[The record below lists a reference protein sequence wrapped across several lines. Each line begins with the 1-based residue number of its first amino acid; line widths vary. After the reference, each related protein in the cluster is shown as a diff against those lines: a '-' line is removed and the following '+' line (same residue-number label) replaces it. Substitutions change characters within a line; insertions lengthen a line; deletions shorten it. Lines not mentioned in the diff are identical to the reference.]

1 MDETYKTIKHLADL
15 NVGQIRTNVPLR
27 DHCTWKIGGPADA
40 LVEPDCVEQFR
51 RLRRFLH
58 ERSIPSLTIGEG
70 SNLLFDDAGFRGVV
84 VKIGR
89 RFAAVAI
96 DGVQVS
102 VQAGASA
109 ARLARMCGRAGL
121 SGLEHIVGIPGT
133 LGGLVAMNG
142 GSLRQAIGDGV
153 CTVEA
158 MDAQGNLKTFEWAAC
173 GFDYRK
179 SAFQGTDWLV
189 LAAVLRLKQGD
200 PAAIAAAMLAILRER
215 RQKFP
220 RRLPSCGS
228 VFLSTTQM
236 HQTIGPP
243 GKVIEQAGLKG
254 RRVGGAEVS
263 RQHAN
268 FIINTGRATAADV
281 CQLVKEVREIVH
293 KQSGF
298 WLQCEAR
305 KVSPTGPIQ
314 PLHEVL

>member
-1 MDETYKTIKHLADL
+1 MNDTIKQLTDL
-15 NVGQIRTNVPLR
+15 NVGQLR
-27 DHCTWKIGGPADA
+27 SDVSLAEHCTWKIGGPADVM
-40 LVEPDCVEQFR
+40 VEPERVEQFVA
-51 RLRRFLH
+51 LRQFLN
-58 ERSIPSLTIGEG
+58 ERNIPSLTIGEG

-89 RFAAVAI
+89 RFADVTI

-109 ARLARMCGRAGL
+109 ARLARTCGVAGL

-142 GSLRQAIGDGV
+142 GSLRQSIGDVV

-158 MDAQGNLKTFEWAAC
+158 MDAQGSLKTFERPAC
-173 GFDYRK
+173 GFNYRK

-189 LAAVLRLKQGD
+189 LEAVLSLKQGD
-200 PAAIAAAMLAILRER
+200 PAAICADMLAILRER

-243 GKVIEQAGLKG
+243 GKVIEDAGLKG
-254 RRVGGAEVS
+254 RRVGDAQVS
-263 RQHAN
+263 SQHAN
-268 FIINTGRATAADV
+268 FIINTGRATAADI
-281 CQLVKEVREIVH
+281 CELVKIVRDTVH
-293 KQSGF
+293 KQTNF
-298 WLQCEAR
+298 RLKCEAR
-305 KVSPTGPIQ
+305 KVSPTGHIQ
-314 PLHEVL
+314 PLHEIVD